1 MKKPAA
7 LLLLFVVLIAASF
20 AQAQAPLRVLVLP
33 FDATRS
39 FEPFGLGLATGL
51 QRILNSLEGVYAP
64 PVADGG
70 LFVTRAHEAGL
81 DALETAADAF
91 AADVIVSGGVSG
103 AGSRIEVSLVFNGPG
118 IPETVQRTL
127 QLPGEPAGAVEGVAL
142 ATLQQLGRN
151 DAAAQAQVR
160 SLAGETPELAS
171 LAAVGRASSRLG
183 ADLGALTAAAELSPE
198 SSWVLSEHARALALA
213 GRLEPALQAAEKAV
227 ATNRDDAEAAVVLG
241 IVAIA
246 ADRADLARSSFERV
260 LELNSRHAL
269 ALAGLAGLAGDRS
282 EERSL
287 LERAIQASPR
297 QADAVLRLAELEGN
311 HQRALQQLRRAS
323 ANLPESVDLHRAFI
337 DRAIAAGDP
346 SGALAYLRQVTGRPL
361 SSSPALYAQAVAL
374 PTQFAED
381 ALALVRAGRRE
392 FPESNGLRLTEAQL
406 LQDAGRTAEAIE
418 LLEDLYRRFPQSV
431 EVANS
436 LAVALA
442 SAGNVER
449 AREVF
454 TDAADDSPVVQL
466 NLGRLL
472 LQAGQARAA
481 LAVLE
486 PLARQDPA
494 DAEVFALYGT
504 ALGRIGRLEAA
515 RTALDRALELD
526 PQSELAARAR
536 SLLDQQQRI
545 IGDDAPSF
553 EGEAAAA
560 FEQGLFAL
568 ETDEP
573 GSAAASFARAFE
585 LSDHPLAAFYQG
597 YSLHRSGR
605 IRDALA
611 PYRVALE
618 AYPESDTVLN
628 NLGYAQLQLGRLDL
642 ALDLLRR
649 AAAANDRNPNV
660 HVNLGLT
667 FYGLGRYQDALAAWD
682 QAVAIDPGLADDLAD
697 IRGRAEERR

>member
-1 MKKPAA
+1 
-7 LLLLFVVLIAASF
+7 
-20 AQAQAPLRVLVLP
+20 
-33 FDATRS
+33 
-39 FEPFGLGLATGL
+39 
-51 QRILNSLEGVYAP
+51 
-64 PVADGG
+64 
-70 LFVTRAHEAGL
+70 
-81 DALETAADAF
+81 
-91 AADVIVSGGVSG
+91 
-103 AGSRIEVSLVFNGPG
+103 
-118 IPETVQRTL
+118 
-127 QLPGEPAGAVEGVAL
+127 
-142 ATLQQLGRN
+142 
-151 DAAAQAQVR
+151 
-160 SLAGETPELAS
+160 
-171 LAAVGRASSRLG
+171 
-183 ADLGALTAAAELSPE
+183 
-198 SSWVLSEHARALALA
+198 
-213 GRLEPALQAAEKAV
+213 
-227 ATNRDDAEAAVVLG
+227 
-241 IVAIA
+241 
-246 ADRADLARSSFERV
+246 
-260 LELNSRHAL
+260 
-269 ALAGLAGLAGDRS
+269 
-282 EERSL
+282 
-287 LERAIQASPR
+287 
-297 QADAVLRLAELEGN
+297 
-311 HQRALQQLRRAS
+311 
-323 ANLPESVDLHRAFI
+323 
-337 DRAIAAGDP
+337 
-346 SGALAYLRQVTGRPL
+346 
-361 SSSPALYAQAVAL
+361 
-374 PTQFAED
+374 
-381 ALALVRAGRRE
+381 
-392 FPESNGLRLTEAQL
+392 
-406 LQDAGRTAEAIE
+406 
-418 LLEDLYRRFPQSV
+418 
-431 EVANS
+431 
-436 LAVALA
+436 
-442 SAGNVER
+442 VER